1 MREFTWHVPTE
12 VVFGA
17 DSVSHVPALV
27 RKYGGSRVLVVH
39 GMGSVLRSG
48 LLERVCTQLRE
59 NGLTVETLGGV
70 QPNPRVA
77 LARTGIQKA
86 LEERS
91 DFILAI
97 GGGSTIDTAKAIAHG
112 AANPE
117 RDIWH
122 DIWLK
127 PSELTVSLPAGAV
140 PTIPAAGSETSDSA
154 VLTDEDSGIKRGLTT
169 QLNRPRFAVLDP
181 ALAATLPPYQAACGV
196 TDIMMHTLDR
206 YFNPFT
212 DNEITDEFAEGLL
225 RVVIRN
231 GREVVKDPGNLHAM
245 SEIYWCG
252 SLSHNGLTGLGGK
265 KDFAPHQ
272 FSQALGAKFDKAHG
286 ACLAAIWGAW
296 ARYVCQTDIARFARY
311 ARNVWGAGGGI
322 PDNEAALLGINASV
336 DYFRSLGMP
345 ADLTELVGKQE
356 EAVIDELADLCSF
369 QRTRTIGTFR
379 VLDRDD
385 MRSIF
390 AAANCGADDNLKR
403 SDHHG

>member
-1 MREFTWHVPTE
+1 MREFIYHVPTE

-17 DSVSHVPALV
+17 GAETRVSEYVK
-27 RKYGGSRVLVVH
+27 KYGGSRVLVVY
-39 GMGSVLRSG
+39 GGGSAKKSG
-48 LLERVCTQLRE
+48 LLDRICGQLRE

-77 LARTGIQKA
+77 LAREGIRKA
-86 LEERS
+86 SDLNA

-97 GGGSTIDTAKAIAHG
+97 GGGSVIDTAKAIAHG

-117 RDIWH
+117 KDIWQ

-127 PSELTVSLPAGAV
+127 PAELTVSLPVGAV
-140 PTIPAAGSETSDSA
+140 TTIPAAGSETSDSA
-154 VLTDEDSGIKRGLTT
+154 VLTDEESGIKRGLTT
-169 QLNRPRFAVLDP
+169 QLNRPRFAILDP

-231 GREVVKDPGNLHAM
+231 GREVVKDPGDLRAM

-286 ACLAAIWGAW
+286 ACLAAIWGSW
-296 ARYVCQTDIARFARY
+296 ARYVCQTNPARFARY
-311 ARNVWGAGGGI
+311 ARNVWGVGGDLPDEDATRRGI
-322 PDNEAALLGINASV
+322 EASE

-345 ADLTELVGKQE
+345 TGLPGLIGKQE
-356 EAVIDELADLCSF
+356 DAVIDELADLCSF

-385 MRSIF
+385 MRMIF
-390 AAANCGADDNLKR
+390 AAANER
-403 SDHHG
+403 S

>member
-1 MREFTWHVPTE
+1 MREFTYHVPTE

-17 DSVSHVPALV
+17 GAEAQVSAYVK
-27 RKYGGSRVLVVH
+27 KYGGSRVLVVY
-39 GMGSVLRSG
+39 GRGSATRSG
-48 LLERVCTQLRE
+48 LLDRICEQLRE
-59 NGLTVETLGGV
+59 NGLAVETLGGV

-77 LARTGIQKA
+77 LAREGIQKA
-86 LEERS
+86 LDGRS

-117 RDIWH
+117 KDIWR

-127 PSELTVSLPAGAV
+127 PAELTVSLPVGAV
-140 PTIPAAGSETSDSA
+140 TTIPAAGSETSDSA
-154 VLTDEDSGIKRGLTT
+154 VLTDEESGIKRGLTT
-169 QLNRPRFAVLDP
+169 HLNRPRFAVLDP
-181 ALAATLPPYQAACGV
+181 ALAASLPPYQAACGV

-231 GREVVKDPGNLHAM
+231 GRAVVKDPGNLHAM

-286 ACLAAIWGAW
+286 ACLAAIWGSW
-296 ARYVCQTDIARFARY
+296 ARYVCQTDTARFARY
-311 ARNVWGAGGGI
+311 ARNVWGAGGSSSDEDAAQQGI
-322 PDNEAALLGINASV
+322 AASEA
-336 DYFRSLGMP
+336 YFRSLGMP
-345 ADLTELVGKQE
+345 TGLPDLVGKQE

-369 QRTRTIGTFR
+369 QRTRTIGTFQ

-385 MRSIF
+385 MRMIF
-390 AAANCGADDNLKR
+390 AAANNQR
-403 SDHHG
+403 

>member
-1 MREFTWHVPTE
+1 MREFTYHVPTE

-17 DSVSHVPALV
+17 GAADQVSAYVE
-27 RKYGGSRVLVVH
+27 KYGGSRVLVVY
-39 GMGSVLRSG
+39 GLGSARKSG
-48 LLERVCTQLRE
+48 LLDRICKQLRE
-59 NGLTVETLGGV
+59 HGLAVETLGGV

-77 LARTGIQKA
+77 LAREGIRKA
-86 LEERS
+86 MDGKS

-112 AANPE
+112 AVNPE
-117 RDIWH
+117 KDIWR

-127 PSELTVSLPAGAV
+127 PAELTTSLPVGAV
-140 PTIPAAGSETSDSA
+140 TTIPAAGSETSDSA
-154 VLTDEDSGIKRGLTT
+154 VLTDEESGIKRGLTT
-169 QLNRPRFAVLDP
+169 QLNRPRFAILDP
-181 ALAATLPPYQAACGV
+181 ALAASLPPYQAACGV

-212 DNEITDEFAEGLL
+212 DNEVTDEFAEGLL

-272 FSQALGAKFDKAHG
+272 LSQALGAKFDKAHG
-286 ACLAAIWGAW
+286 ACLAAIWGSW
-296 ARYVCQTDIARFARY
+296 ARYVCQTDTARFARY
-311 ARNVWGAGGGI
+311 ARNVWGTGDSSSDEDAAQQGI
-322 PDNEAALLGINASV
+322 TASEA
-336 DYFRSLGMP
+336 YFRSLGMP
-345 ADLTELVGKQE
+345 TSLAKLAGKQE

-369 QRTRTIGTFR
+369 QRTRTIGTFQ

-385 MRSIF
+385 MRMIF
-390 AAANCGADDNLKR
+390 AAANNPQ
-403 SDHHG
+403 

>member
-1 MREFTWHVPTE
+1 MREFIYHVPTE
-12 VVFGA
+12 AVFGA
-17 DSVSHVPALV
+17 GAEAKVSEYVK
-27 RKYGGSRVLVVH
+27 KYGGGSVLVVY
-39 GMGSVLRSG
+39 GGGSAKRSG
-48 LLERVCTQLRE
+48 LLDRICGQLRE

-77 LARTGIQKA
+77 LAREGVRKA
-86 LEERS
+86 LEEKA

-97 GGGSTIDTAKAIAHG
+97 GGGSVIDTAKAIAHG

-117 RDIWH
+117 KDIWR

-127 PSELTVSLPAGAV
+127 PAELTASLPVGAI

-154 VLTDEDSGIKRGLTT
+154 VLTDEESGVKRGLNS
-169 QLNRPRFAVLDP
+169 QLNRPRFAILDP

-212 DNEITDEFAEGLL
+212 DNEITDELAEGLL

-272 FSQALGAKFDKAHG
+272 FSQALGAKYDKAHG
-286 ACLAAIWGAW
+286 ACLAAIWGSW
-296 ARYVCQTDIARFARY
+296 ARYVYPTDPARFARY
-311 ARNVWGAGGGI
+311 ARNVWGVGGGLS
-322 PDNEAALLGINASV
+322 DEDAAPLGIATSE

-345 ADLTELVGKQE
+345 TGLPGLIGKQDD
-356 EAVIDELADLCSF
+356 AAIDALADLCSF

-379 VLDRDD
+379 VLDRND
-385 MRSIF
+385 MRMIF
-390 AAANCGADDNLKR
+390 AAANER
-403 SDHHG
+403 SE